1 MDAGMAWMLA
11 GNTSGRGGGGGG
23 GHANEFIFTF

>member
-1 MDAGMAWMLA
+1 MAWMLA

-23 GHANEFIFTF
+23 GGGGHANEFIFTF